1 MQLGRKMKSTET
13 SGALRALRVLAK
25 NPITKSKSTQSG
37 SKILFAFMAGVAVAG
52 GGAYAVTSASPTVS
66 ACVDSKTKIMY
77 YSKTAKCPAG
87 RTLVNWSVTGPQGA
101 AGPAGADGI
110 TKDNSGNLSIKDI
123 AVKVLP
129 SVVSISVTAT
139 GGSGTGSGA
148 IIQSD
153 ATKSYIIT
161 NNHVISNA
169 VSGGT
174 VKVELQNGEKITAT
188 IRGRD
193 IAYDLA
199 VLQISKGNLPVMEIG
214 DSNKVVI
221 GDLSVAIGSP
231 LGLSGTVTSGIISAL
246 NRPVT
251 TGNTTSTESYIDA
264 IQTDAA
270 VNPGNSGGP
279 LVNGQGQMVGVNSAI
294 ASLADSATGQAG
306 SIGLGFSIP
315 VNQAMRVAR
324 EIIETGKSTRPL
336 MGVNIDPTFT
346 GVGGK
351 IIGLTTGGAADKAG
365 IPVNSVIRAIDGF
378 VINSDVEAI
387 VRIRSY
393 APNSTVNVLVD
404 LPTGGQQTFTVKLGS
419 ALSNP

>member
-1 MQLGRKMKSTET
+1 MKSTGT
-13 SGALRALRVLAK
+13 SGVLKVLKVLAK
-25 NPITKSKSTQSG
+25 NPMTKFKSAKTG
-37 SKILFAFMAGVAVAG
+37 SKIVVAFMAGVAVAG

-66 ACVDSKTKIMY
+66 ACVDNKTKVMY
-77 YSKTAKCPAG
+77 YSKTAKCPVG
-87 RTLVNWSVTGPQGA
+87 RSLVNWSVTGPQGA

-110 TKDNSGNLSIKDI
+110 TIDNSGNLSIKDI
-123 AVKVLP
+123 AAKVLP

-153 ATKSYIIT
+153 ATKSYVIT

-169 VSGGT
+169 VSSGT

-199 VLQISKGNLPVMEIG
+199 VLQIPKGNLPVMEIG
-214 DSNKVVI
+214 DSSKVVI
-221 GDLSVAIGSP
+221 GDLSIAVGSP

-393 APNSTVNVLVD
+393 APNATVNVLVD

>member
-1 MQLGRKMKSTET
+1 MQLGRKMKST
-13 SGALRALRVLAK
+13 GAFWRLTKNTMAK
-25 NPITKSKSTQSG
+25 FKSAKTG
-37 SKILFAFMAGVAVAG
+37 SKIVVAFMAGVAVAG
-52 GGAYAVTSASPTVS
+52 GGAYAVTSSSPTVA
-66 ACVDSKTKIMY
+66 ACVDTKTKVMY
-77 YSKTAKCPAG
+77 YSKTAKCPVG
-87 RTLVNWSVTGPQGA
+87 RSLVSWNVAGPQGA
-101 AGPAGADGI
+101 AGAAGAPGVDGV

-123 AVKVLP
+123 AAKVLP

-139 GGSGTGSGA
+139 SGSGTGSGSV
-148 IIQSD
+148 IQSD

-169 VSGGT
+169 VSSGT

-214 DSNKVVI
+214 DSSKVVI
-221 GDLSVAIGSP
+221 GDLSIAVGSP

-351 IIGLTTGGAADKAG
+351 IIGLTSGGAADKAG

-393 APNSTVNVLVD
+393 APNATVNVLVD
-404 LPTGGQQTFTVKLGS
+404 LPTSGQQTFTVKLGS